1 MKAAVVDS
9 GDANATVG
17 GGKENGKKSLAAQL
31 EELNK
36 ECVFENPRNISKRN
50 RLLLAMV
57 KHQEVKKE
65 EVQDMFSKKADPLD
79 KYYELQEQID
89 LVKEKTELLRD
100 IQRQASSTRRAGPG
114 EPVVN

>member
-1 MKAAVVDS
+1 MKAAIDCT
-9 GDANATVG
+9 DASAPAG

-79 KYYELQEQID
+79 KYYELQDQVE

-100 IQRQASSTRRAGPG
+100 IQKQASATRKGGAG
-114 EPVVN
+114 EPSTN